1 MNVIDCQKVSKG
13 FRRTNALEEIT
24 FQLTEQKITG
34 LIGRNGAGKTTLL
47 KILAG
52 LTKHKVGEVSVFGK
66 NPYNNL
72 MVSANSILVDD
83 QMTFP
88 DSLSL
93 DEILQSAPA
102 FYKRWDAQLASRL
115 FQYFRLDLKQQHS
128 KLSKGA
134 RATFN
139 MIFGLSTRCELTMLD
154 EPMNGMD
161 EAVRKDF
168 YRALLKHYIAHPRS
182 ILISSHHL
190 AEIEHL
196 LEDILLIHNGK
207 VVLHQSLD
215 EVKEY
220 AVAVQ
225 GPIADVERWTEGEE
239 ILHSK
244 RIDDQRQ
251 YVVVKNNSKLEKARL
266 EGAVIQ
272 ALSASE
278 VCLYMTSEA
287 KGGIDDVFK

>member
-1 MNVIDCQKVSKG
+1 MNVIDCQKLSKG

-115 FQYFRLDLKQQHS
+115 FQYFRLDSKQQHS

-168 YRALLKHYIAHPRS
+168 YRALLKDYIAHSRS

-251 YVVVKNNSKLEKARL
+251 YVVVKNNSKLEKARV

>member
-1 MNVIDCQKVSKG
+1 MNVVNCQKVSKG
-13 FRRTNALEEIT
+13 FQRTNALEDIT
-24 FQLTEQKITG
+24 FQLTDQKITG
-34 LIGRNGAGKTTLL
+34 LIGRNGAGKSTLL

-52 LTKHKVGEVSVFGK
+52 LTKHKTGEVSVFAE

-88 DSLSL
+88 DSLTL
-93 DEILQSAPA
+93 EEILGSAPD

-115 FQYFRLDLKQQHS
+115 FQYFMLDFKQQHS
-128 KLSKGA
+128 KLSKGSK
-134 RATFN
+134 ATFN
-139 MIFGLSTRCELTMLD
+139 MIFGLSTRCELTMFD
-154 EPMNGMD
+154 EPTNGMD
-161 EAVRKDF
+161 EAARTDF
-168 YRALLKHYIAHPRS
+168 YRALLKDYIAHPRS

-190 AEIEHL
+190 TEIEHL
-196 LEDILLIHNGK
+196 LEDILLIHQGK

-220 AVAVQ
+220 VVAIQ
-225 GPIADVERWTEGEE
+225 GPIIDVERWTEGQE
-239 ILHSK
+239 IFHSK
-244 RIDDQRQ
+244 NVDGQRL
-251 YVVVKNNSKLEKARL
+251 YVVVKNNSKLERARL

-272 ALSASE
+272 TLPASE
-278 VCLYMTSEA
+278 VCMYMTSET